1 MAIYSDKSSTTKQV
15 SIVTRKKNFSDLD
28 MSLTKHPIRK
38 DITPLKDD
46 NALKNAVKNL
56 VLTNFYERP
65 FQHDKGANLRG
76 LLFEPADAFT
86 RFELEN
92 QIKDVLELYEPRIV
106 TTNVN
111 VRNDA
116 RANAWRVS
124 IAYTIKGIN
133 VQSNVNLPL
142 RRLR

>member
-1 MAIYSDKSSTTKQV
+1 MAIYSDKSSTTEQV
-15 SIVTRKKNFSDLD
+15 SVVTRKKSFSDLD

-46 NALKNAVKNL
+46 NAIKNAVKNL
-56 VLTNFYERP
+56 ILTNFFERP

-76 LLFEPADAFT
+76 LLFEPADPFT

-92 QIKDVLELYEPRIV
+92 AIKDVLELYEPRIIATRV
-106 TTNVN
+106 KVKNDDRVN
-111 VRNDA
+111 T
-116 RANAWRVS
+116 WRVS

-133 VQSNVNLPL
+133 VQSSVNLPL

>member
-15 SIVTRKKNFSDLD
+15 SIVTRKKSFSDLD

-46 NALKNAVKNL
+46 NAVKNAVKNL
-56 VLTNFYERP
+56 ILTNFFERP

-76 LLFEPADAFT
+76 LLFEPADPFT
-86 RFELEN
+86 RFELES
-92 QIKDVLELYEPRIV
+92 QIKEVLNLYEPRIEATSV
-106 TTNVN
+106 S
-111 VRNDA
+111 VRDDA
-116 RANAWRVS
+116 RNNLWRVS
-124 IAYTIKGIN
+124 ISYIIKGIN
-133 VQSNVNLPL
+133 IQSNVNLPL

>member
-1 MAIYSDKSSTTKQV
+1 MAIYSDKSSTTEQV
-15 SIVTRKKNFSDLD
+15 SVVTRKKSFSDLD

-46 NALKNAVKNL
+46 NAIKNAVKNL
-56 VLTNFYERP
+56 ILTNFFERP

-76 LLFEPADAFT
+76 LLFEPADPFT

-92 QIKDVLELYEPRIV
+92 AIKDVLELYEPRIIATRV
-106 TTNVN
+106 KVK
-111 VRNDA
+111 NDA
-116 RANAWRVS
+116 RVNTWRVS
-124 IAYTIKGIN
+124 ISYTIKGIN
-133 VQSNVNLPL
+133 VQSSVNLPL